1 MGNIAV
7 DLVKAA
13 AVACVSWTI
22 GSLMLAT
29 SVAGSSVIFVIA
41 MVFTVGFMT
50 TYALDVIDKKFKI
63 SETVVNIIVLCIR
76 INKLIDY
83 MKCIQTY
90 NIF

>member
-1 MGNIAV
+1 
-7 DLVKAA
+7 
-13 AVACVSWTI
+13 
-22 GSLMLAT
+22 MLAT
-29 SVAGSSVIFVIA
+29 SVAGSSVIFVVA
-41 MVFTVGFMT
+41 MVFTGGFMT